1 MLGVVGY
8 GCCSKRCIPTGWTA
22 EDLQVVLKRCAGN
35 AIGWFSELDPT
46 VLVLLLTGALGV
58 HPSEEEAPPVEP
70 AAMAR
75 HAPLLVADLLAV
87 TGRPL
92 ADYLDAALGRALHRA
107 DDGTCRRA
115 PGQASA
121 TASRWRS
128 SGAAAGPV
136 RRMTRSGGSDP
147 ALRPIPPS
155 TDPEYGQQG
164 GELRG

>member
-1 MLGVVGY
+1 MGGVIRRAAGGAVAAATAQDAGEYEAAASELAARNPEQVGLVLGVVVRMLLEEVHPDGLD
-8 GCCSKRCIPTGWTA
+8 S

-92 ADYLDAALGRALHRA
+92 ADYLDAALAEIFIVQ
-107 DDGTCRRA
+107 T
-115 PGQASA
+115 
-121 TASRWRS
+121 
-128 SGAAAGPV
+128 
-136 RRMTRSGGSDP
+136 M
-147 ALRPIPPS
+147 
-155 TDPEYGQQG
+155 
-164 GELRG
+164 ELP